1 MMSLDSLI
9 TLKQTILLKKVPRT
23 INKPCQ
29 ISFNMKLFKSA
40 RIINALIEFH
50 KKANSH
56 KLCTPPPPKWD
67 FVIKRIQF
75 NKHVWLV
82 LTVLCFELSYC
93 YSNIDIIIKLALQ
106 LIINFSCLQKYVNK
120 LPYLLL
126 KIKHI
131 KFIYFWTEIDMKID
145 QDEHDEAP
153 GQEN

>member
-1 MMSLDSLI
+1 M
-9 TLKQTILLKKVPRT
+9 
-23 INKPCQ
+23 
-29 ISFNMKLFKSA
+29 
-40 RIINALIEFH
+40 
-50 KKANSH
+50 
-56 KLCTPPPPKWD
+56 
-67 FVIKRIQF
+67 
-75 NKHVWLV
+75 

-120 LPYLLL
+120 FPYLLL